1 MEGVAEDLTNYFQVL
16 PPLNN
21 NTKKAFENIKRAL
34 STHCRCRLQ
43 VNVRMKHK
51 QTLIADRGIPNHI
64 RHVINT

>member
-1 MEGVAEDLTNYFQVL
+1 MEGVAENLTNYFQVL

-43 VNVRMKHK
+43 VNARMKHK

>member
-34 STHCRCRLQ
+34 STLQ
-43 VNVRMKHK
+43 M
-51 QTLIADRGIPNHI
+51 QAAG
-64 RHVINT
+64 